1 MRAPLVAALAALIL
15 LPAGLSPAAA
25 AEETPAPIESR
36 RLKVAG
42 LDLHLLAAG
51 PPEGVT
57 VLLLHGARY
66 QAETWREL
74 GTLDRLARAGYRALA
89 LDLPGY
95 GRSGP
100 AKGSAAELLPT
111 VLPLLA
117 GEPVVVVAPS
127 VAGLYALPLA
137 AERPDALAGLV
148 VIAPAGLKEQLPRL
162 AGSSLLALILWGE
175 KDDGHPPSQANDLAK
190 ALVNSRKVI
199 FPGAGHAAYLEQ
211 PALFHQELL
220 GFLDVV
226 RARMR

>member
-1 MRAPLVAALAALIL
+1 MRAPLAAALAALIL
-15 LPAGLSPAAA
+15 VPACLTRAARA
-25 AEETPAPIESR
+25 DDAPRPVESR
-36 RLKVAG
+36 HLKVAG
-42 LDLHLLAAG
+42 MDLHLLAAG

-57 VLLLHGARY
+57 VVLLHGARY

-74 GTLDRLARAGYRALA
+74 GTIEVLARAGYRVLA
-89 LDLPGY
+89 LDLPGS
-95 GRSGP
+95 GESGP
-100 AKGSAAELLPT
+100 AKGSPADLLPT

-127 VAGLYALPLA
+127 LAGTYALPLA
-137 AERPDALAGLV
+137 ADRPDALAGLV
-148 VIAPAGLKEQLPRL
+148 VIAPAGVKEQAPRL

-175 KDDGHPPSQANDLAK
+175 KDPHPPSQANDLAK

-220 GFLDVV
+220 AFLDVV